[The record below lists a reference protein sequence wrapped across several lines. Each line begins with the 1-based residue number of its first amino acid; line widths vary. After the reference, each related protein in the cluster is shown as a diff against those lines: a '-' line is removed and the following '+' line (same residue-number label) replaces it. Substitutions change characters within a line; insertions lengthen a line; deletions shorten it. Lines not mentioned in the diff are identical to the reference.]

1 MRVFTNLPIVAKLVL
16 VFAFVIAAVAGSSFT
31 TWRSLGTIEDSNRW
45 RDHSYEV
52 LLQLDRLTGAL
63 VDQETGLRGYLIS
76 ANPSFLEPY
85 NSGAKTYGETLRRL
99 RGLVSDNPQQVSR
112 LDALDAATRQWIGDV
127 AEREIALMRQEATQA
142 QARQI
147 EASGAGKSAMDAVRK
162 AAAEI
167 ASSETGLLEV
177 RAATVKDAAA
187 SSRFAVG
194 AGFVA
199 LLVVAGLGIMLL
211 NGFVSR
217 PVRRMTGLMSRLADG
232 DASVEI
238 PFRER
243 REEVG
248 AMAGAVQV
256 FKDNLIRTRA
266 LEEETALAR
275 AGAEAQRKAAMRE
288 MADNFERA
296 VSGIVGAVSS
306 AATELQAT
314 AESMAGTAAQTA
326 DQSSAAAAAA
336 EEAATNVGTVAAAAE
351 ELGASVQ
358 EIARQVTGSTSLAQK
373 AVVEAEGTAQ
383 LVQDLSAAAAKIG
396 DVVGLIST
404 IAGQTNLLALNAT
417 IEAARAGEAG
427 RGFAVVAAE
436 VKELANQTARAT
448 DEISGQIG
456 QVQSITGQAVSAIA
470 DIATRIRE
478 IDGLAGT
485 IAAAVE
491 EQGAATQEIVRNVS
505 EASAGTGAVTGN
517 VASVA
522 SAAEETGAAAS
533 QVLTSA
539 SELSRQSEH
548 LDGQVRHFLQTIRA
562 A

>member
-1 MRVFTNLPIVAKLVL
+1 MRAIANLTIVAKLIV
-16 VFAFVIAAVAGSSFT
+16 VFAVVILAVFGSAFT
-31 TWRSLGTIEDSNRW
+31 SWRNLDTIEEANRW
-45 RDHSYEV
+45 RDHSHEV
-52 LLQLDRLTGAL
+52 LLQLNRLTAAV
-63 VDQETGLRGYLIS
+63 VDRETGLRGYLVS
-76 ANPSFLEPY
+76 ANPAFLEPY
-85 NSGAKTYGETLRRL
+85 EAGVKTYDETLTRL
-99 RGLVSDNPQQVSR
+99 RGLVADSPDQSGR
-112 LDALDAATRQWIGDV
+112 LDALDTAVRQWGSSV
-127 AEREIALMRQEATQA
+127 AEREIALMRDEATQTE
-142 QARQI
+142 ARRI
-147 EASGAGKSAMDAVRK
+147 VASGAGKSAMDAVR
-162 AAAEI
+162 AAAAAI
-167 ASSETGLLEV
+167 VQAETALLDM
-177 RAATVKDAAA
+177 RGQTAKDAAA
-187 SSRFAVG
+187 ASRFAVG
-194 AGFVA
+194 AGVVG
-199 LLVVAGLGIMLL
+199 LLVVAGLGILLL

-217 PVRRMTGLMSRLADG
+217 PIRRMTGLMGRLADG
-232 DASVEI
+232 DAGVEI
-238 PFRER
+238 PFRDR
-243 REEVG
+243 REEIG

-275 AGAEAQRKAAMRE
+275 AGAEAQRKAAMRT
-288 MADNFERA
+288 MADGFEQA
-296 VSGIVGAVSS
+296 VSGIVATVAS

-314 AESMAGTAAQTA
+314 ARSMAGTASQTA
-326 DQSSAAAAAA
+326 AQSSAAAGAA
-336 EEAATNVGTVAAAAE
+336 EEAAANVNTVAAAAE

-358 EIARQVTGSTSLAQK
+358 EIARQVTGSTLLAQK

-383 LVQDLSAAAAKIG
+383 LVQDLSAAAARIG

-417 IEAARAGEAG
+417 IEAARAGDAG

-448 DEISGQIG
+448 DEISSQIG
-456 QVQSITGQAVSAIA
+456 QVQSITGQAVSAIG
-470 DIATRIRE
+470 DIAARIRE

-522 SAAEETGAAAS
+522 VAAEETGAAAS
-533 QVLTSA
+533 QVLVSA
-539 SELSRQSEH
+539 EELSQQSER
-548 LDGQVRHFLQTIRA
+548 LDGQVRLFLETVRA